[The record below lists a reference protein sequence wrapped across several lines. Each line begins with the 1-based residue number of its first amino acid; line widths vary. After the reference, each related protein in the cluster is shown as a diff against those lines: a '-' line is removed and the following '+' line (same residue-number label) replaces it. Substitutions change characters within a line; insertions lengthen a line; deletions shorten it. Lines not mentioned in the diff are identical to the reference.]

1 MWSVTDQRREE
12 IVMMLRANIEQ
23 DQMAYY
29 LLLPVSV
36 VSALVGF
43 TSLWH
48 TISTMAQKL
57 VLEVSVLI
65 GVSVPPLY

>member
-1 MWSVTDQRREE
+1 
-12 IVMMLRANIEQ
+12 MMLRSKNVEQ
-23 DQMAYY
+23 DEMAFYV
-29 LLLPVSV
+29 LLPVSV

-48 TISTMAQKL
+48 TVSSMAQKL
-57 VLEVSVLI
+57 IFEVSVLI